1 MKKKAQTGDI
11 VAKIIMLLTGAACGI
26 FIIFSMNI
34 FSTLAKS
41 PAAFLLVF
49 AEAMLVM
56 YIASYLQT
64 IFHESGHLIFGLLT
78 GYKFI
83 SFRIGHFM
91 FIREKGRLKVKLYN
105 VVGTAGQCLMMP
117 PQWSEN
123 MPYRLYNLGGCIMNL
138 VTAAIALIA
147 YFAAGTEGF
156 FALCMAMLALMGFSM
171 ALTNGIPLRVGG
183 ISNDGMNAALL
194 GKHKNTLRAFWL
206 QLYVNGLLAKGER
219 YRNMPFEW
227 FRLPKGDELSDPICC
242 TMGVMLFN
250 YYFDLHE
257 FTEAERTVD
266 YMLQNAEGLLEVER
280 NELLCELLFLRVL
293 RGAPKEEVDPILTH
307 KLDKYIKATAS
318 YVSRRRLAYAYQL
331 LYLKNITTAQKCLE
345 VFERTAST
353 YPYSAETE
361 NEREIIEIIKQKAT
375 VSGE

>member
-123 MPYRLYNLGGCIMNL
+123 IPYRLYNLGGCIMNL

-147 YFAAGTEGF
+147 YFAAG
-156 FALCMAMLALMGFSM
+156 
-171 ALTNGIPLRVGG
+171 I
-183 ISNDGMNAALL
+183 
-194 GKHKNTLRAFWL
+194 
-206 QLYVNGLLAKGER
+206 
-219 YRNMPFEW
+219 
-227 FRLPKGDELSDPICC
+227 
-242 TMGVMLFN
+242 
-250 YYFDLHE
+250 
-257 FTEAERTVD
+257 
-266 YMLQNAEGLLEVER
+266 
-280 NELLCELLFLRVL
+280 
-293 RGAPKEEVDPILTH
+293 
-307 KLDKYIKATAS
+307 
-318 YVSRRRLAYAYQL
+318 
-331 LYLKNITTAQKCLE
+331 
-345 VFERTAST
+345 
-353 YPYSAETE
+353 
-361 NEREIIEIIKQKAT
+361 
-375 VSGE
+375 